1 MSKENRKH
9 RFPVDQ
15 EGKARIQFGDYLVA
29 DFEPWMGVPVCT
41 NATNLSSG
49 EPVTC
54 STYGHDNPS
63 EVVFDFFI
71 LTAVIEWEASTRVM
85 IVKACWDD
93 EDNDLKDEVRSAD

>member
-1 MSKENRKH
+1 MATTRKY
-9 RFPVDQ
+9 RFPLDE
-15 EGKARIQFGDYLVA
+15 EGVARIRFGNYLTA
-29 DFEPWMGVPVCT
+29 EFESEMGVPVCT

-54 STYGHDNPS
+54 STYGNDNPS

-71 LTAVIEWEASTRVM
+71 LTAVIEWDASTRVM

-93 EDNDLKDEVRSAD
+93 EDNDLREEVRAGN